1 MNFQK
6 GFLVQSILLMA
17 TLFLIITPSFPQVKK
32 GEMVS
37 HSGTIKSISK
47 DLRIV
52 IVNDVNVLIS
62 PETKIFDEKGNTL
75 KVNNLKPKLY
85 VIVEGVEN
93 ADGIFANKI
102 VIKELR
108 GV

>member
-1 MNFQK
+1 MNSQRV
-6 GFLVQSILLMA
+6 FLAPTILLIV
-17 TLFLIITPSFPQVKK
+17 TLLIVTPSFSQVKK
-32 GEMVS
+32 GEMVF

-52 IVNDVNVLIS
+52 VVNDVNILIS
-62 PETKIFDEKGNTL
+62 SETKIFDEKGNTL
-75 KVNNLKPKLY
+75 KINSLKQKLY
-85 VIVEGVEN
+85 VVVEGFEN
-93 ADGIFANKI
+93 TDGILAKKI